1 MSGINSMS
9 RILLFLIISASYLK
23 HQVQSTAVKEVL
35 PGDNITL
42 NCDIKHDGET
52 FWFVLYPQQAPINIF
67 HNALKLIDNTSS
79 PVYFNGFN
87 EFHSYPLLNR
97 TTWTVNMRIDNVS
110 QQDFALY
117 FCMVRVNGTMKS
129 GNLIKL
135 VLAHNSTSEPKTE
148 TNNAPNST
156 SEPKTE
162 TNNGS
167 NCKLCCILLGCVSLL
182 FMVVSSAF
190 VCYFEKR
197 GAKGARTH
205 EEKTKATNS
214 NPVLEEE
221 ERDVQYASVDLKKT
235 PKRKKKIKVLQNDVT
250 YAAVKR

>member
-9 RILLFLIISASYLK
+9 RILLFLIISASDLK
-23 HQVQSTAVKEVL
+23 HQVQSMAVEKVL
-35 PGDNITL
+35 PGENIIL
-42 NCDIKHDGET
+42 NCDLKHNSET
-52 FWFVLYPQQAPINIF
+52 SWFVLYPQQAPIHIF
-67 HNALKLIDNTSS
+67 HDTLTLLSNASN
-79 PVYFNGFN
+79 PVYFSGFSTSR
-87 EFHSYPLLNR
+87 FYPLLNH

-117 FCMVRVNGTMKS
+117 FCMVRVNGEMKS
-129 GNLIKL
+129 GNLTKL
-135 VLAHNSTSEPKTE
+135 VSAHNSTSEPKTE
-148 TNNAPNST
+148 TNNAQNST

-162 TNNGS
+162 TNGS
-167 NCKLCCILLGCVSLL
+167 NCELCCILLGCVSLL

>member
-1 MSGINSMS
+1 MCCISNQLVHLDTSSRFHISMCLAAHRTAMSGINSMS
-9 RILLFLIISASYLK
+9 RILLFLIIFASYLK

-42 NCDIKHDGET
+42 NCDIEHDSET

-87 EFHSYPLLNR
+87 EFHFYPLLNR

-117 FCMVRVNGTMKS
+117 FCMVRVIGEMKS
-129 GNLIKL
+129 GNLTKL
-135 VLAHNSTSEPKTE
+135 VSAH
-148 TNNAPNST
+148 NST

-167 NCKLCCILLGCVSLL
+167 NCELGCILQGYVSLV
-182 FMVVSSAF
+182 FVVVSSAF

-197 GAKGARTH
+197 GGRGKRCTVRYSRSDNNS
-205 EEKTKATNS
+205 KAQK
-214 NPVLEEE
+214 
-221 ERDVQYASVDLKKT
+221 DM
-235 PKRKKKIKVLQNDVT
+235 KRREHDSRQ
-250 YAAVKR
+250 

>member
-1 MSGINSMS
+1 MS
-9 RILLFLIISASYLK
+9 RIVLFLIISASDLK

-35 PGDNITL
+35 PGENIAL

-52 FWFVLYPQQAPINIF
+52 SWFVLHPEQAPIHIF
-67 HNALKLIDNTSS
+67 HNTLKLMDNTSN

-87 EFHSYPLLNR
+87 ESRFYPLLNR
-97 TTWTVNMRIDNVS
+97 TTWTINMRIDNVS
-110 QQDFALY
+110 QWDFALY
-117 FCMVRVNGTMKS
+117 FCMIRVNGEMKS

-135 VLAHNSTSEPKTE
+135 KSVFFVCFFLAQNSTSEPKSE
-148 TNNAPNST
+148 T
-156 SEPKTE
+156 K
-162 TNNGS
+162 NGS
-167 NCKLCCILLGCVSLL
+167 NCKLCCILLGCISLL

-205 EEKTKATNS
+205 KEKTKATNS

-221 ERDVQYASVDLKKT
+221 ERDVQYASLDLKKKT
-235 PKRKKKIKVLQNDVT
+235 PKRKKKKKVLQNDVT

>member
-1 MSGINSMS
+1 MS
-9 RILLFLIISASYLK
+9 RIILFLIISASDLK

-42 NCDIKHDGET
+42 NCDIEHDGET
-52 FWFVLYPQQAPINIF
+52 SWFVLYPEQAPIHIF
-67 HNALKLIDNTSS
+67 RNALKLTDNASNPT
-79 PVYFNGFN
+79 YFNGFS
-87 EFHSYPLLNR
+87 ESRFYPLLNR

-117 FCMVRVNGTMKS
+117 FCMIRVKGEMKS

-135 VLAHNSTSEPKTE
+135 VSAHNSTSEPKTE
-148 TNNAPNST
+148 TNNAQNST

-162 TNNGS
+162 TNGS
-167 NCKLCCILLGCVSLL
+167 NCELCCSLLCCILLGCVSLV
-182 FMVVSSAF
+182 FVVVSSAF

-221 ERDVQYASVDLKKT
+221 ERDVQYARLDLKKT
-235 PKRKKKIKVLQNDVT
+235 SKCKKKKKVLQNDVT